1 LKVVR
6 DWRGLADADR
16 GAAVAI
22 GNFDG
27 VHRGHAQVI
36 AAAAEAARATG
47 APLAAAVFDP
57 HPRLWFQPGAQAF
70 RLTTDAQR
78 ARALA
83 NLGVEILYALP
94 FEAEMAGMTDAEFA
108 ARVLAEE
115 LGARHVAAGFDFSF
129 GKGRTGDGHLLRA
142 YGERFGFGVSVVEAV
157 TDDDGRKLSSTAVR
171 LALEAGRPRRPPPSW
186 AAPSRSKARW
196 SGAPA
201 RPHPWLPYRQRPAR
215 RLRPPEVRH
224 LRHPHPPADGRV
236 LNGVSNIGENPTV
249 GGNEAR
255 LEAWLFDFD
264 ADIYGRTIE
273 TELVAFLRPEEN
285 FPSVEALTA
294 QVHRD
299 AEIARKLFAGTST
312 WSSRACPED
321 PASAPSTHSFS
332 GLHPRARRACCGWV
346 LGTSPRMTD
355 RGVATATRT

>member
-108 ARVLAEE
+108 ARVLAEG

-157 TDDDGRKLSSTAVR
+157 TDEDGRKLSSTAVR
-171 LALEAGRPRRPPPSW
+171 LALEAGRPEEAAAVLGRPF
-186 AAPSRSKARW
+186 AIE
-196 SGAPA
+196 GEVVEG
-201 RPHPWLPYRQRPAR
+201 R
-215 RLRPPEVRH
+215 RLGRTLGFPTANVPLGDYVRPRLGVYATRTRLP
-224 LRHPHPPADGRV
+224 DGRAF
-236 LNGVSNIGENPTV
+236 NGVSSIGENPSV
-249 GGNEAR
+249 GGNAPR

-264 ADIYGRTIE
+264 EDLYGRPTE
-273 TELVAFLRPEEN
+273 TELVAFLRPEET
-285 FPSVEALTA
+285 FDTLEALTA

-299 AEIARKLFAGTST
+299 AAVARKLFAGRPT
-312 WSSRACPED
+312 
-321 PASAPSTHSFS
+321 
-332 GLHPRARRACCGWV
+332 
-346 LGTSPRMTD
+346 
-355 RGVATATRT
+355 